1 MSLGATSA
9 EFHFSNLNNNIFRIH
24 KFKSEAVDYNCIN
37 YFTELSLKKL
47 TVCKG
52 VQYDLLVGGREKH
65 HKK

>member
-1 MSLGATSA
+1 MSLCATSA
-9 EFHFSNLNNNIFRIH
+9 EFHFSNLNNYIFRNRL
-24 KFKSEAVDYNCIN
+24 KPEAVNYNCIN

-47 TVCKG
+47 TVCRG